1 MVLRPHGRALVR
13 PVAVLVLA
21 LGLGAFAA
29 GRVPEGEFQSPGR
42 LAVAAVG
49 TLLLLRWSLAPY
61 LRWLSTRVIVTDRR
75 LMTRTGVL
83 TRSGRDLPLGRI
95 VDVGH
100 VRTPLQRLLGC
111 GTLLVDTSG
120 DRGGLELRDVPRVE
134 QVQRELQ
141 DLLDRRDDQPDY
153 ASGR

>member
-29 GRVPEGEFQSPGR
+29 GRVPDGELQVPGR
-42 LAVAAVG
+42 LAVAVVVAGLV
-49 TLLLLRWSLAPY
+49 LRGVMMPY

-83 TRSGRDLPLGRI
+83 TRSGRDVPLARI

-100 VRTPLQRLLGC
+100 VRTPLQRLLRC

-120 DRGGLELRDVPRVE
+120 ERGGLVLRDVPRVE
-134 QVQRELQ
+134 QVQRELH
-141 DLLDRRDDQPDY
+141 DLLERLDAEPD
-153 ASGR
+153 